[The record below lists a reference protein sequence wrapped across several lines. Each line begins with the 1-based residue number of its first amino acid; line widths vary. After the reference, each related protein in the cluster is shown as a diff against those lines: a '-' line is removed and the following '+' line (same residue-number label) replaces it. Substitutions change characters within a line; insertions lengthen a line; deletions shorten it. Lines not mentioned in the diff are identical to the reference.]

1 MTPSPREVHD
11 QEQLVS
17 GLRHLAMLLHHYYHV
32 LCEEGFSPEQAM
44 SLTDTYQGYLC
55 ESDIDEDTGS

>member
-1 MTPSPREVHD
+1 MTPTPKEVHD

-32 LCEEGFSPEQAM
+32 LREEGFSDAQALE
-44 SLTDTYQGYLC
+44 LTAQYQGHLF
-55 ESDIDEDTGS
+55 ESDDEDQEP